1 MLESSAILIII
12 SYLALAIIQQLL
24 YNFKTIY
31 LTSTNK
37 IIFTVLLTTVYIILN
52 TVIIKSIADLPLAY
66 SIIISVVSNA
76 VGVSTAMYIK
86 EKNIKTY
93 IWRFEVNVSIDKEN
107 IVELFQEKLREQ
119 RFSYLKVRGED
130 QESKGRYKFEI
141 YTDTK
146 NASKR
151 LKTILQSFDKQD
163 LKYVIINSNYEKENS
178 HF

>member
-1 MLESSAILIII
+1 MIETNAVLIIV

-93 IWRFEVNVSIDKEN
+93 IWRFEVNISVDKQNIIDEF
-107 IVELFQEKLREQ
+107 ELKLKEQ
-119 RFSYLKVRGED
+119 RFSYLKVKGSD
-130 QESKGRYKFEI
+130 QEAKERYKFEI

-151 LKTILQSFDKQD
+151 LKHILQSFDKQD